1 VYLYRAVD
9 RAGQTVDFMLRA
21 TRDVAAE
28 KAFFIKAVQHQGQ
41 PPETITLDGY
51 AASRRDVREMMV
63 DGLLPEGTKVRSSKY
78 LNNLIEQDHRNVKSR
93 TNAMLGFKR
102 FRNAATKISG
112 IQLTHRIRRGQ
123 FDLSAPSGQG
133 HYCAHGLEF
142 RRVQSFHRKAATR
155 ALGILP
161 TLAVPQPLVSD
172 AIDAWLP
179 PRVVRVLHQHGIRTL
194 AGLTVRIPRSR
205 SGPAVPVRGG
215 RTDPWL
221 NPAGWWTPLREESKE
236 SDSSKPAG
244 SHPARRY
251 RC

>member
-123 FDLSAPSGQG
+123 FDLSAPRVRDTTAPTVWNFVVFNRFTARPRPGPWAS
-133 HYCAHGLEF
+133 C
-142 RRVQSFHRKAATR
+142 RR
-155 ALGILP
+155 L
-161 TLAVPQPLVSD
+161 
-172 AIDAWLP
+172 
-179 PRVVRVLHQHGIRTL
+179 
-194 AGLTVRIPRSR
+194 RSR
-205 SGPAVPVRGG
+205 NHWSAMRSMPGCHLASSAYCISMASGRWPV
-215 RTDPWL
+215 
-221 NPAGWWTPLREESKE
+221 
-236 SDSSKPAG
+236 
-244 SHPARRY
+244 
-251 RC
+251 